1 MASTALGLHA
11 PDEVKRRVMFALE
24 LVDPVT
30 GRLASE
36 DDDRHRARICA
47 RRSAAAVRSLRRG
60 STSIHPPNARC
71 KIRATSKRRI
81 FAPLEKDF
89 EVPARGEGVTAADL
103 IRRFALEPTG
113 LYAPPAGML
122 AAAGML
128 IVAATDRTPLAGVA
142 VTLQFRDAVRR
153 ERSGEQLRRENR
165 RARSVRGGRARAR
178 RRPDDAAAAGRRG
191 GLVGWLAFTNATP
204 ETRYTPLLPLR
215 KGRML
220 RLPNPLAWGDLLNGA
235 PQAPP

>member
-36 DDDRHRARICA
+36 DMIVTAPGFA
-47 RRSAAAVRSLRRG
+47 PPVRSASGRFVW
-60 STSIHPPNARC
+60 IDVDPPAKRTV

-103 IRRFALEPTG
+103 I
-113 LYAPPAGML
+113 
-122 AAAGML
+122 
-128 IVAATDRTPLAGVA
+128 
-142 VTLQFRDAVRR
+142 
-153 ERSGEQLRRENR
+153 
-165 RARSVRGGRARAR
+165 
-178 RRPDDAAAAGRRG
+178 
-191 GLVGWLAFTNATP
+191 W
-204 ETRYTPLLPLR
+204 
-215 KGRML
+215 
-220 RLPNPLAWGDLLNGA
+220 
-235 PQAPP
+235 